1 VLNCPDQDEDYAMAL
16 IAVLWGVALLSI
28 IATTFLWSGSVS
40 YRVARNSIETAQVDA
55 IAEAAVARAAI
66 SLLTSRSDLR
76 WRVDGVAYSFNFG
89 GEVGKIS
96 IQDELGRIDLNHA
109 DRGLLLGLFQSVGL
123 GVEAASR
130 LVDKILDWRE
140 SGLARRLNG
149 ATTQDYRAA
158 GHAYLPR
165 NGAFQSVDELK
176 LVMDMTPEL
185 FRRVEP
191 AVTVYSGS
199 QFIDP
204 RVAPREALLALP
216 GMDPS
221 KAASIVATR
230 TTAASVPVASNL
242 SAASM
247 SVVGRAFAIRTEIDK
262 PHGTLVRGA
271 VIRLT
276 DDPNN
281 PYWVLSWVAK

>member
-1 VLNCPDQDEDYAMAL
+1 MGL
-16 IAVLWGVALLSI
+16 IAVLWGIALLSI
-28 IATTFLWSGSVS
+28 IATTFLWSGTVS
-40 YRVARNSIETAQVDA
+40 YRIARNSIEIAQVDA
-55 IAEAAVARAAI
+55 VAEAAVARAAI
-66 SLLTSRSDLR
+66 SLLASRPDQR
-76 WRVDGVAYSFNFG
+76 WRVDGVPYNFNFG
-89 GEVGKIS
+89 GAIGKIS

-109 DRGLLLGLFQSVGL
+109 DRGLLIGLFQSVGL
-123 GVEAASR
+123 NVEAASR

-140 SGLARRLNG
+140 GGSSRRLNG
-149 ATTQDYRAA
+149 AKAQDYRAA
-158 GHAYLPR
+158 GSTYLPR

-176 LVMDMTPEL
+176 LVMDMTADL

-204 RVAPREALLALP
+204 RVAPPEALLALP

-221 KAASIVATR
+221 KVASTISAR
-230 TTAASVPVASNL
+230 TTDTNAPSASNF

-247 SVVGRAFAIRTEIDK
+247 SLVGRAFAIRTEIEK
-262 PHGTLVRGA
+262 AHGPIVRGA

-281 PYWVLSWVAK
+281 PYWVLNWKTK